1 MGHPNSTRV
10 EMKVV
15 QRGGVPIVDLRHDL
29 TAFGGQ
35 VFRPLWLCTAL
46 VFSASAFAS
55 PLLLHNPSLSKDK
68 IAFRYADDVWIVSRD
83 GGEAQRLTS
92 TAALTAGPFFSPDG
106 SRIAYSAEINGN
118 DDVYVISA
126 DGGVPKRITFHPGG
140 DTVVGWTPDG
150 SQLLFLSGR
159 SAFNDFAQ
167 LFKISADGSG
177 LPIEMPLPSA
187 DSGTISE
194 DGKWIAY
201 TPFNQW
207 QRAWKRYHGGQ
218 TEPVWLVNLST
229 LDLVKVPRE
238 NSNDKNPMWVGDK
251 VYFLSDRNGPV
262 TLFSYDTQNKA
273 VEQTVENQSFDLKA
287 ANAGPGGIVYEQF
300 GSIHLYDLASKSEH
314 AVNITLH
321 GDLPAL
327 EPHVATIAAKEI
339 QNAEISPTGARAVF
353 EAHGDIF
360 TVPREKGDARNLT
373 DTSSAAERDPAWSPD
388 GKSIAYFSDASG
400 EYQLYI
406 IPQEGIGAKK
416 VIDLGP
422 SPTFF
427 YAPKWSPDSKRIL
440 YGDKKINLW
449 YVDVDGGRPVKIDTD
464 NYEDFGPSQHAS
476 WSPDGKWVVY
486 LKTLHNFL
494 HTVYLYS
501 VDTHTSTQITDGMSD
516 VENAVFDRNG
526 KYLYFTASTDI
537 GPSAAGFDLS
547 SLDRATTNSAYV
559 VVLSKDL
566 PSPLPPESD
575 DEKAAADKS
584 KEKDKDAK
592 PDADKDKK
600 DNKEGDKKDETKLP
614 VVKIDLDGIDRRTLP
629 LPIPARNY
637 VALAA
642 GKEGVLYL
650 GEGLPVAQ
658 SSHEGDGPY
667 VRALWR
673 FNLEKRSTDQVL
685 ENIGSFVV
693 SYDGN
698 RMLYQKG
705 EGWLIADTDD
715 LKPGGGDSPVGKSL
729 NLGALQATV
738 DPRAEWRQ
746 MYFETWR
753 IERDFLYDPNHH
765 GLDIEKASKKYEPYL
780 AGLGSRSDL
789 NYLFEEM
796 LGEITIGHM
805 FVGGPRPP
813 ENPLKT
819 GLLGADYT
827 IDNGRYRFQKIF
839 NGENWNPAMQAPL
852 TQPGVNVKEGEYL
865 LAVNGR
871 ELHATDNVYSFFD
884 GLAGK
889 QVVLRVGAKPDG
901 NDARDVT
908 VITIPSE
915 HNLRNIAWIE
925 SNRRKVEQLS
935 GGRAAYIYM
944 PNTAGAGFTSFNR
957 YFFSQVDKPTA
968 VIDERYNE
976 GGDIADYVIDTL
988 RRVPMSRYETREGE
1002 DVTDPAGAIFGPK
1015 VMIINQSAGSGG
1027 DLMPWYFRK
1036 AGLGKLVGVR
1046 TWGGLVGIG
1055 GYPVLLDGGRVTAP
1069 RTAIYGLAGEFEV
1082 ENHGIQPDIEVE
1094 YDPKSVAAGRDPQLE
1109 RAVQEVMD
1117 ELKEHPLPAYRKP
1130 PYPNYHTQDGLGVK

>member
-1 MGHPNSTRV
+1 MFR
-10 EMKVV
+10 
-15 QRGGVPIVDLRHDL
+15 RLRQL
-29 TAFGGQ
+29 F
-35 VFRPLWLCTAL
+35 FI
-46 VFSASAFAS
+46 FSASVSALAS
-55 PLLLHNPSLSKDK
+55 PLLLHNPSLGKDK
-68 IAFRYADDVWIVSRD
+68 IAFSYADDVWVVSRD

-92 TAALTAGPFFSPDG
+92 TASLTAGPFFSPDG
-106 SRIAYSAEINGN
+106 NRLAYSARINGN

-126 DGGVPKRITFHPGG
+126 EGGVPRRITYHPGQ
-140 DTVVGWTPDG
+140 DAVVGWTPDG

-159 SAFNDFAQ
+159 TAFNDFAK
-167 LFKISADGSG
+167 LFRISADGSG

-187 DSGTISE
+187 DSGSLSA

-207 QRAWKRYHGGQ
+207 QVAWKRYRGGQ
-218 TEPVWLVNLST
+218 TEPIWLVNLST
-229 LDLVKVPRE
+229 LDLVKVPRD

-251 VYFLSDRNGPV
+251 VYFLSDRNGPL
-262 TLFSYDTQNKA
+262 TLFVYDTKSKTVEQA
-273 VEQTVENQSFDLKA
+273 VENHGFDLKSA
-287 ANAGPGGIVYEQF
+287 DAGPGGIVYEQF

-314 AVNITLH
+314 TVNITLR

-327 EPHVATIAAKEI
+327 EPHVATIEAQEIRHAA
-339 QNAEISPTGARAVF
+339 ISPTGARAVF

-360 TVPREKGDARNLT
+360 TVPQEKGDARNLT
-373 DTSSAAERDPAWSPD
+373 NTSSAAERDPAWSPD

-400 EYQLYI
+400 EYQLFI
-406 IPQEGIGAKK
+406 SPQNGIGAKK

-422 SPTFF
+422 EPSFF
-427 YAPKWSPDSKRIL
+427 YSPKWSPDSKRIL
-440 YGDKKINLW
+440 YGDKKLNIW
-449 YVDVDGGRPVKIDTD
+449 YVDVDGGHPVKIDTD
-464 NYEDFGPSQHAS
+464 NYEGFDASQSAS

-494 HTVYLYS
+494 HAVYLYS
-501 VDTHTSTQITDGMSD
+501 VDTHKATQITDGMSD
-516 VENAVFDRNG
+516 VENTVFDRNG

-547 SLDRATTNSAYV
+547 SLDRATTNNAYV
-559 VVLSKDL
+559 VVLAKDL

-575 DEKAAADKS
+575 DEKVAD
-584 KEKDKDAK
+584 KDKDK
-592 PDADKDKK
+592 DKDKK
-600 DNKEGDKKDETKLP
+600 DAATDSDKDKKDDKSGDKDKKEEAKLP
-614 VVKIDLDGIDRRTLP
+614 AVKIDLDDIDRRTLP

-637 VALAA
+637 VALQA

-658 SSHEGDGPY
+658 SSHDDDGPY
-667 VRALWR
+667 VRSLWR
-673 FNLEKRSTDQVL
+673 FTLEKRATDQVL
-685 ENIGSFVV
+685 QNIGQFVPSF
-693 SYDGN
+693 DGDK
-698 RMLYQKG
+698 MLYQKG
-705 EGWLIADTDD
+705 EGWFIADADD
-715 LKPGGGDSPVGKSL
+715 LKPAANDAPVGKGL
-729 NLGALQATV
+729 NLGSLQATV

-765 GLDIEKASKKYEPYL
+765 GLDIHKASVKYEPYL

-789 NYLFEEM
+789 DYLLEEM

-805 FVGGPRPP
+805 FIRGPRPQDHSP
-813 ENPLKT
+813 KT
-819 GLLGADYT
+819 GLLGADYA
-827 IDNGRYRFQKIF
+827 IENGRYRFVKIF
-839 NGENWNPAMQAPL
+839 NGENWNPALQAPL

-871 ELHATDNVYSFFD
+871 DLHATDNIYSFFD
-884 GLAGK
+884 GMAGK
-889 QVVLRVGAKPDG
+889 QVVLRVGPKPDG
-901 NDARDVT
+901 SDAREVT

-925 SNRRKVEQLS
+925 ANRRKVAELS
-935 GGRAAYIYM
+935 GGRAAYVYM

-957 YFFSQVDKPTA
+957 YFFSQVDKQAA

-976 GGDIADYVIDTL
+976 GGQLADYVIDTL

-1027 DLMPWYFRK
+1027 DAMPWYFRK
-1036 AGLGKLVGVR
+1036 AGLGKLIGVR

-1055 GYPVLLDGGRVTAP
+1055 GYPTLLDGGAATAP
-1069 RTAIYGLAGEFEV
+1069 RTALYGLTGQFEV

-1094 YDPKSVAAGRDPQLE
+1094 YDPKSVAAGHDPQLE
-1109 RAVQEVMD
+1109 RAVQEVVD
-1117 ELKEHPLPAYRKP
+1117 DLRDHPLPTYQKP
-1130 PYPNYHTQDGLGVK
+1130 PYPNYHKQDGLGAP

>member
-1 MGHPNSTRV
+1 MFR
-10 EMKVV
+10 
-15 QRGGVPIVDLRHDL
+15 RLRQL
-29 TAFGGQ
+29 SF
-35 VFRPLWLCTAL
+35 VFLI
-46 VFSASAFAS
+46 SASALAS

-92 TAALTAGPFFSPDG
+92 TASLTAGPFFSPDG
-106 SRIAYSAEINGN
+106 SRIAYSANIHGN
-118 DDVYVISA
+118 DDVYVISV
-126 DGGVPKRITFHPGG
+126 DGGVPRRITYHPEQDG
-140 DTVVGWTPDG
+140 VVGWTPDG

-159 SAFNDFAQ
+159 TAFNDFAR

-177 LPIEMPLPSA
+177 LPVEMPLPSA
-187 DSGTISE
+187 DSGSLSA

-207 QRAWKRYHGGQ
+207 QVAWKRYRGGQ

-229 LDLVKVPRE
+229 LDLVKVPRD
-238 NSNDKNPMWVGDK
+238 NSNDKNPMWIGDK

-262 TLFSYDTQNKA
+262 TLFVYDTNSKT
-273 VEQTVENQSFDLKA
+273 VEQTVENRSFDLKS

-314 AVNITLH
+314 AVNITLR

-327 EPHVATIAAKEI
+327 EPHVETIDAKEI
-339 QNAEISPTGARAVF
+339 RNAEISPTGARAVF
-353 EAHGDIF
+353 EAHGEIF
-360 TVPREKGDARNLT
+360 TVPQEKGDARNLT
-373 DTSSAAERDPAWSPD
+373 NTSSSAQSDPAWSPD
-388 GKSIAYFSDASG
+388 GQTIAYFSDASG
-400 EYQLYI
+400 EYQLFI
-406 IPQEGIGAKK
+406 APQNGIEAKK
-416 VIDLGP
+416 TIDLGP
-422 SPTFF
+422 SPSFF

-440 YGDKKINLW
+440 YGDKKLNIW
-449 YVDVDGGRPVKIDTD
+449 YVEVDGGHPVKIDTD
-464 NYEDFGPSQHAS
+464 NYEGFNAAQSAS

-494 HTVYLYS
+494 HAVYLYS
-501 VDTHTSTQITDGMSD
+501 VDTHKTTQITDGMSD
-516 VENAVFDRNG
+516 VENTVFDRNG

-547 SLDRATTNSAYV
+547 SLDRATTNNAYV
-559 VVLSKDL
+559 VVLAKDV

-575 DEKAAADKS
+575 DEKSPD
-584 KEKDKDAK
+584 KEKDKDK
-592 PDADKDKK
+592 DKDKK
-600 DNKEGDKKDETKLP
+600 DAAADSDKSKKDDKSSDKDKKEEAKLP

-637 VALAA
+637 VALQA

-658 SSHEGDGPY
+658 SSHEDDGPY
-667 VRALWR
+667 VRSLWR
-673 FNLEKRSTDQVL
+673 FILEKRATDQVL
-685 ENIGSFVV
+685 QNIGTFITSFNG
-693 SYDGN
+693 DK
-698 RMLYQKG
+698 MLYQKG
-705 EGWLIADTDD
+705 DGWFIADADD
-715 LKPGGGDSPVGKSL
+715 LKPAAGDAPVGKGL
-729 NLGALQATV
+729 NLGSLQATV
-738 DPRAEWRQ
+738 DPHAEWRQ

-765 GLDIEKASKKYEPYL
+765 GLDIDKVQAKYEPYL

-789 NYLFEEM
+789 DYLFEEM

-805 FVGGPRPP
+805 FVRSPHPP
-813 ENPLKT
+813 DHSPKP
-819 GLLGADYT
+819 GLLGADYA
-827 IDNGRYRFQKIF
+827 IESGRYRFVKIF
-839 NGENWNPAMQAPL
+839 NGENWNPALQAPL

-865 LAVNGR
+865 LALNGR
-871 ELHATDNVYSFFD
+871 ELHASDNIYSFFD
-884 GLAGK
+884 GMAGK
-889 QVVLRVGAKPDG
+889 QVVLRVGSKPDG
-901 NDARDVT
+901 ADARDVT

-915 HNLRNIAWIE
+915 HNLRNIGWIE
-925 SNRRKVEQLS
+925 ANRRKVEQLS
-935 GGRAAYIYM
+935 GGRAAYVYM

-957 YFFSQVDKPTA
+957 YFFSQVDKQAA
-968 VIDERYNE
+968 VIDERYND
-976 GGDIADYVIDTL
+976 GGQLADYVIDSL

-1027 DLMPWYFRK
+1027 DAMPWYFRK

-1055 GYPVLLDGGRVTAP
+1055 GYPTLLDGGGITAP
-1069 RTAIYGLAGEFEV
+1069 RTALYGLSGEFEV

-1094 YDPKSVAAGRDPQLE
+1094 YDPKSVAAGHDPQLE
-1109 RAVQEVMD
+1109 RAVQEVVD
-1117 ELKEHPLPAYRKP
+1117 DLREHPVPTYRKP
-1130 PYPNYHTQDGLGVK
+1130 PYPNYHKQDGLGVQ